1 MICFFFPCF
10 KPSYPVITCSR
21 RIPTVIIGTSTPSF
35 SMIGIRSTTTGTL
48 IPRPHWKKGTGNSRS
63 TCPSHNRI
71 PSTTH
76 HQPSDW
82 IRQQVGL
89 CLQPTRVLNPSKRH
103 PRSNGRKPAVEPA
116 GTSLFRSLSVKC
128 IIWFF
133 YLFKK

>member
-10 KPSYPVITCSR
+10 KPFNPVITCSR

-89 CLQPTRVLNPSKRH
+89 CLQPTRVLNPPKKAPSIQRPK
-103 PRSNGRKPAVEPA
+103 
-116 GTSLFRSLSVKC
+116 TSRRTSWHVAFPLSLCEMYYLV
-128 IIWFF
+128 F